1 MRSVDPNGG
10 HMGVR
15 KKPAPVTCP
24 FCDVLARKHTN
35 LFQCRRNSR
44 HIADLKTQRWI
55 VLGEKGN

>member
-1 MRSVDPNGG
+1 
-10 HMGVR
+10 MGVR